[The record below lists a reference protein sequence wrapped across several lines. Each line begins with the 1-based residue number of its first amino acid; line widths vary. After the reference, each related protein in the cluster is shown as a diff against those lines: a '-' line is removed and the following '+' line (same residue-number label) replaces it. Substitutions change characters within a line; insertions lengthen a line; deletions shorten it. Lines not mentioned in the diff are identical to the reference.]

1 MELKL
6 DTLNQAKPII
16 LDFVHHGDTF
26 IGEAK
31 PILDSWHDGVC
42 EELAVELN
50 GVALGTI
57 RFTPKGWRM
66 DANLDQEIVD
76 AVGAQILLWY
86 R

>member
-1 MELKL
+1 MEVKL
-6 DTLNQAKPII
+6 DTLEQAKPVL
-16 LDFVHHGDTF
+16 LDFTYDGDMF

-50 GVALGTI
+50 GVMLGTI

-66 DANLDQEIVD
+66 DTDLDQGLVD
-76 AVGAQILLWY
+76 QIGERILLWY
-86 R
+86 K

>member
-6 DTLNQAKPII
+6 DTLEQAKPVL
-16 LDFVHHGDTF
+16 LDFIYEGDTF

-50 GVALGTI
+50 GVMLGTI
-57 RFTPKGWRM
+57 RYTPVGWRM
-66 DANLDQEIVD
+66 ETSLEQGLVDQI
-76 AVGAQILLWY
+76 GAKILLWY
-86 R
+86 K